1 MEESHP
7 VKEDIEMSP
16 SVVTSQ
22 PSVKT
27 KTESGHS
34 SIHLVHS
41 QERDK
46 DTINPIPHSVFKR
59 FHYPKTGGRLGN
71 NYLLWG
77 NECKHAYFPLVAI
90 AGPDWPTMVI
100 TYLAFIGI
108 TIFDCYVAMKNTSSN
123 VFIYAFIGIA
133 AVLFWI
139 LLTTTL
145 SNPGIAFRGQAIDP
159 STPVTSECRFC
170 EIQRVKGTCHCSICN
185 VCYRDLDHHC
195 PWMGKCIA
203 EKNLVLF
210 YISVGSFFFLALGS
224 CGIVILTTLFEVT
237 KE

>member
-1 MEESHP
+1 
-7 VKEDIEMSP
+7 MSASTRISP
-16 SVVTSQ
+16 
-22 PSVKT
+22 
-27 KTESGHS
+27 
-34 SIHLVHS
+34 
-41 QERDK
+41 
-46 DTINPIPHSVFKR
+46 
-59 FHYPKTGGRLGN
+59 
-71 NYLLWG
+71 LLQ
-77 NECKHAYFPLVAI
+77 LQ
-90 AGPDWPTMVI
+90 DQ
-100 TYLAFIGI
+100 IGQQW
-108 TIFDCYVAMKNTSSN
+108 KNTSSN

-145 SNPGIAFRGQAIDP
+145 SNPG
-159 STPVTSECRFC
+159 FC